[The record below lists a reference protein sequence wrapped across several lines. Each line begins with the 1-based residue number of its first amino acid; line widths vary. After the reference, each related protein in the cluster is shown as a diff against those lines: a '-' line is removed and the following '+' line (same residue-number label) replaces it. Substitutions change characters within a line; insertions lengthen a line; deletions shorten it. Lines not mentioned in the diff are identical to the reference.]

1 MCTPLS
7 TVTLNCLRLNKII
20 TVLGYR
26 VGSSAIITVDNHY
39 IPITGKSGYP
49 TLKKMFFNLMYKGNG
64 EYEIIDAKY
73 IKDY

>member
-1 MCTPLS
+1 M
-7 TVTLNCLRLNKII
+7 

-39 IPITGKSGYP
+39 LPLTGQGGYP